1 MVMYTMLYLKW
12 IATKGCFI
20 AHVCSM
26 LCDSQNGRGLRENGC
41 LYTHGWVLLLFTWNY
56 YNIDNWLYPNA
67 KSKNSKEKK
76 LCWLLY
82 LGESLCS
89 FSCHW
94 SFLVLHVVCW
104 WTLLAHFFFFS
115 CYCIFQMYDFYLVL
129 ILSNPFAE
137 VLSVMINSSEH
148 LKWASLRSLLWAL
161 SDKLLISV

>member
-1 MVMYTMLYLKW
+1 MVMYPVLYLKW

-20 AHVCSM
+20 AHESLLNVMWQPKCEGGM
-26 LCDSQNGRGLRENGC
+26 RENGC
-41 LYTHGWVLLLFTWNY
+41 LYTHGWVPLLFTWNY

-67 KSKNSKEKK
+67 KSKNSREKK

-82 LGESLCS
+82 LGEPLCS

-115 CYCIFQMYDFYLVL
+115 VVIEFFNCLTSVWSLYYLIPL
-129 ILSNPFAE
+129 LKFSLWWSIL
-137 VLSVMINSSEH
+137 LSILNEH
-148 LKWASLRSLLWAL
+148 L
-161 SDKLLISV
+161 

>member
-1 MVMYTMLYLKW
+1 MLYLKW

-26 LCDSQNGRGLRENGC
+26 LCDSQNGKGLRENGC

-115 CYCIFQMYDFYLVL
+115 VVIAFFKCMTSIWSLYYLIPL
-129 ILSNPFAE
+129 LKFSLWWSIL
-137 VLSVMINSSEH
+137 LSILNEH
-148 LKWASLRSLLWAL
+148 L
-161 SDKLLISV
+161 

>member
-76 LCWLLY
+76 LFWLLY

-115 CYCIFQMYDFYLVL
+115 VVIAFFKCMTSIWSLYYLIPL
-129 ILSNPFAE
+129 LKFSLWWSIL
-137 VLSVMINSSEH
+137 LSILNEH
-148 LKWASLRSLLWAL
+148 L
-161 SDKLLISV
+161 